1 MGSGTHLDLAAAVHG
16 LKNGHVFFFRSV
28 NGAGGH
34 MLHGLAAADELAV
47 SRKKNFNNIAARRAL
62 IDFELVGHM
71 NLPWS

>member
-1 MGSGTHLDLAAAVHG
+1 
-16 LKNGHVFFFRSV
+16 
-28 NGAGGH
+28 